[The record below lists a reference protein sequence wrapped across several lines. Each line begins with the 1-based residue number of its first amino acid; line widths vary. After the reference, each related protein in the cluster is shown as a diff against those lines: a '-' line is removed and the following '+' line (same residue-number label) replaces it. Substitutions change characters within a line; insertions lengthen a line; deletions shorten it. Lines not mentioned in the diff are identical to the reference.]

1 MNQANPTLSA
11 LHTAYERWAGI
22 PAAILELQRD
32 ELKEQVPTELDI
44 LFFQPAEE
52 DNLSEDEYFTYIATA
67 GMSTRIMQGPCKHV
81 ELILCVQERQ
91 PQEALE
97 LLGRR
102 LAELAVLPFRE
113 GTYFTPNLLLYDVS
127 LPLFE
132 RMNCVLITNWGVYS
146 PEWLP
151 GIQPPVQLLSV
162 KPVYKSEADIIER
175 IGDIEACRRF
185 RNEGINWD
193 NPKRNPASLPVL
205 TTIVEFEERRK
216 LMAKTDVETT
226 IQNIWNDIKEWYT
239 ENASSLLENL
249 KDGVSAQELSEVEER
264 VGLALPDDY
273 KASLRVHNGDVYIH
287 DYNYLSL
294 DKVLDRWLRMTQKS
308 EEGAFEGREVF
319 EAGGGIIQNT
329 WWHRGWIPFAEDGG
343 GNLICIDMAPD
354 ADGVVGQ
361 ILNMERQSGP
371 VVSEY
376 TSFLEW
382 LEHYKDDLYDGVYE
396 VDEDG
401 YLIEKL
407 D

>member
-1 MNQANPTLSA
+1 MN
-11 LHTAYERWAGI
+11 EKI
-22 PAAILELQRD
+22 PPQ
-32 ELKEQVPTELDI
+32 LDI
-44 LFFQPAEE
+44 LFFQPAAE

-67 GMSTRIMQGPCKHV
+67 GMSTRIMQEPCKHV

-91 PQEALE
+91 PQAALE

-113 GTYFTPNLLLYDVS
+113 GTSFTPNLLLYDVS

-132 RMNCVLITNWGVYS
+132 RMDCALITNWGVYS

-162 KPVYKSEADIIER
+162 KPVYKSEADIIEG
-175 IGDIEACRRF
+175 IGDIEVCRRF

-193 NPKRNPASLPVL
+193 NPKRSPANLQVLP
-205 TTIVEFEERRK
+205 TIVEFEERRSV
-216 LMAKTDVETT
+216 MAGTDVKTT

-249 KDGVSAQELSEVEER
+249 KDGVSDQELREFEER

-273 KASLRVHNGDVYIH
+273 KASLKLHNGDVYIH

-294 DKVLDRWLRMTQKS
+294 DGVLNRWLRMKKMS
-308 EEGAFEGREVF
+308 EEGGFEGREVF
-319 EAGGGIIQNT
+319 EAGEGIIQNT
-329 WWHRGWIPFAEDGG
+329 WWHPGWIPFAEDGG

-361 ILNMERQSGP
+361 ILNMELRSGP
-371 VVSEY
+371 GVSEY
-376 TSFLEW
+376 TSFLEY
-382 LEHYKDDLYDGVYE
+382 LEHYKDDLYAGVYE

-401 YLIEKL
+401 YIIEKL